1 MITII
6 KNNYRKKEAMLQK
19 RNIVVQTRGKEN
31 MTRRKCKRERKI
43 ILQEKREGGII
54 QKEEQNLIYEKIMIK
69 DKIGR

>member
-6 KNNYRKKEAMLQK
+6 INKYRKKEAMLQK
-19 RNIVVQTRGKEN
+19 RNIIVQTRRKEN
-31 MTRRKCKRERKI
+31 MIRRNYKRERKI
-43 ILQEKREGGII
+43 IVQEKREGGII